1 MFADWTKIKIQ
12 LNMSKIRRVL
22 QIIFWNLLWFK
33 IERRLFVFYWIFLL
47 LLGFIEWLRVGYKFS
62 TCLYPT
68 LSSFNLWFVSLVL
81 KVSLTDWY
89 WDFSGGNWLLAF
101 FLPPTEFEWYFL
113 GHPFCFCFFF
123 WNSCSGVETF
133 SLIFWRWQMIC
144 HRQTRTRRLG
154 ADSAAPA
161 ERGNGPPPRH
171 ENVEI
176 TNLSLTSFSLLAEL
190 SSRTNTHTHTHTD
203 AQN

>member
-68 LSSFNLWFVSLVL
+68 LSSFNLLFVSLVL

-101 FLPPTEFEWYFL
+101 FFATNRVWVILFGSPVLFLFFFLEFLFGRRDFFSHFLALTNDLPPPDA
-113 GHPFCFCFFF
+113 HSP
-123 WNSCSGVETF
+123 
-133 SLIFWRWQMIC
+133 
-144 HRQTRTRRLG
+144 TR
-154 ADSAAPA
+154 SW
-161 ERGNGPPPRH
+161 
-171 ENVEI
+171 
-176 TNLSLTSFSLLAEL
+176 
-190 SSRTNTHTHTHTD
+190 
-203 AQN
+203 